1 MSERFDTHPLR
12 TSVRDFIEGLR
23 RLESDMITKSGVA
36 QFVAAAHLQVDALA
50 PYIFWRESS
59 YTRNLIYQDSLFEVM
74 AICWGSGQK
83 TPVHTHN
90 GQLGWMTVVQG
101 EILTHHYRYLRCSAP
116 ENQNVVGMD
125 CLAGG
130 NHVELERLDTIRC
143 VNDGRIVTVDKL
155 KTIHQIE
162 NTDPAAAGCV
172 SLHIYSKPFDSCVAF
187 DMEKHLCRRRSLKF
201 YSFDGVVLP
210 E

>member
-1 MSERFDTHPLR
+1 MARVVDTHPLR

-23 RLESDMITKSGVA
+23 HLEGDFITKSRVA
-36 QFVAAAHLQVDALA
+36 QFVADAHLQVEALA
-50 PYIFWRESS
+50 SYIFWRENS

-74 AICWGSGQK
+74 AICWRSGQK

-90 GQLGWMTVVQG
+90 GQLGWMAVVQG
-101 EILTHHYRYLRCSAP
+101 EILTHQYRYLRCSAP

-130 NHVELERLDTIRC
+130 GHVELERLETVRC
-143 VNDGRIVTVDKL
+143 ANDGRIVTVDKL
-155 KTIHQIE
+155 QTIHQIE
-162 NTDPAAAGCV
+162 NADQAGAGCV
-172 SLHIYSKPFDSCVAF
+172 SLHVYSKPFDSCVAF
-187 DMEKHLCRRRSLKF
+187 DMEKHLCWRRPLKF
-201 YSFDGVVLP
+201 YSSDGVVLP

>member
-1 MSERFDTHPLR
+1 MPKVSDTHALR

-23 RLESDMITKSGVA
+23 RLESDMITKGGVA
-36 QFVAAAHLQVDALA
+36 QFVADAHVRAEALT
-50 PYIFWRESS
+50 PYIFWKENS
-59 YTRNLIYQDSLFEVM
+59 YTRNLIYRDGFFEVM
-74 AICWGSGQK
+74 AICWRSGQK

-125 CLAGG
+125 CLAGA

-143 VNDGRIVTVDKL
+143 ANDGRVVTVDKL
-155 KTIHQIE
+155 QTIHQIE
-162 NTDPAAAGCV
+162 NSDQADAGCV
-172 SLHIYSKPFDSCVAF
+172 SLHVYSKPFDSCVAF
-187 DMEKHLCRRRSLKF
+187 DMERHLCWRRSLKF
-201 YSFDGVVLP
+201 HSSEGVVLP

>member
-1 MSERFDTHPLR
+1 MPKVSDTHALR

-23 RLESDMITKSGVA
+23 RLEGDMITKSGVA
-36 QFVAAAHLQVDALA
+36 QFVADAHVRLEALT

-59 YTRNLIYQDSLFEVM
+59 YTRNLIYRDGLFEVM
-74 AICWGSGQK
+74 AICWRSGQK

-125 CLAGG
+125 CLAGAD
-130 NHVELERLDTIRC
+130 HVELERLETISGAD
-143 VNDGRIVTVDKL
+143 DGRVVTVDKL
-155 KTIHQIE
+155 QTIHQIE
-162 NTDPAAAGCV
+162 NTDQADAGCV
-172 SLHIYSKPFDSCVAF
+172 SLHVYSKPFDSCVAF
-187 DMEKHLCRRRSLKF
+187 DMERHLCWRRSLKF
-201 YSFDGVVLP
+201 YSCDGIVLP